1 MGDGALRR
9 AFVAV
14 YVSPSLAA
22 YSRLQERYN
31 GLEDEYMRLLEE
43 DAGDPRL
50 GLILEE
56 RIETLDRMQKVAAK
70 ILKHQDK
77 LSTY

>member
-14 YVSPSLAA
+14 YVSPSLAS
-22 YSRLQERYN
+22 YSRLQELYN
-31 GLEDEYMRLLEE
+31 GLEDEYIRLLEE

-70 ILKHQDK
+70 ILKHQGK

>member
-14 YVSPSLAA
+14 YVSPSLVE

-31 GLEDEYMRLLEE
+31 GLEGEYMRLLEE

-56 RIETLDRMQKVAAK
+56 RIHTLDRLQELAAK
-70 ILKHQDK
+70 ILKHRGK
-77 LSTY
+77 LS